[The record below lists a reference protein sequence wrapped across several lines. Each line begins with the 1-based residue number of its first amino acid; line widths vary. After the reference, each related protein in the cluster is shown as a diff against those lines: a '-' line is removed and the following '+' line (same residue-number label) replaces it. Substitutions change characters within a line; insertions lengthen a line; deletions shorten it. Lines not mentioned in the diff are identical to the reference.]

1 VRADLGGWRL
11 GWVAGSGRRLH
22 GLAWVVCWLQSH
34 AAWVGCLL
42 QGQLLNA
49 ARASRCLRQASG
61 FTGEYRVQVELR
73 GAASSLSEDPI
84 VPEA

>member
-1 VRADLGGWRL
+1 MGGGQWQEIARAGLGGL
-11 GWVAGSGRRLH
+11 LAAVA
-22 GLAWVVCWLQSH
+22 CCM